1 MNPHLHPVPVAV
13 AAATTTPQPDPGF
26 WAGMD
31 AGDVATFAGVIVT
44 LLVGIIAAVIAV
56 KTYKTQQKET
66 RRQQKATFYAEA
78 VRAVEDYMEGPYRIL
93 RKDGS
98 SEARRAITGHI
109 SDVKSRISF
118 YTGWMA
124 IHGTLE
130 VRAAYDAFVT
140 AAQREAGPQ
149 MTAAWDVRPVKK
161 DKDVPLRT
169 APLQRTATDA
179 ARTRLLAILK
189 ADLDR
194 SSGQR

>member
-1 MNPHLHPVPVAV
+1 VRPTLY
-13 AAATTTPQPDPGF
+13 AAATTTPAPTTDPGF
-26 WAGMD
+26 WAGLD
-31 AGDVATFAGVIVT
+31 AGDVATFAGAIATV
-44 LLVGIIAAVIAV
+44 LVGIIAAVIAV

-98 SEARRAITGHI
+98 AESRRAITQHI

-124 IHGTLE
+124 IHGTTE

-149 MTAAWDVRPVKK
+149 MTAAWDAKPVKK

-179 ARTRLLAILK
+179 ARTQLLAILK

-194 SSGQR
+194 

>member
-1 MNPHLHPVPVAV
+1 MSPTLF
-13 AAATTTPQPDPGF
+13 AAAAAAVKAQQSEPDF
-26 WAGMD
+26 WTGLT
-31 AGDVATFAGVIVT
+31 AGDVATFTGAMATII
-44 LLVGIIAAVIAV
+44 VGIVAAVVAV
-56 KTYKTQQKET
+56 KAYKAQQQET
-66 RRQQKATFYAEA
+66 RRQEKARFYSEA

-98 SEARRAITGHI
+98 SAARREITQHI

-149 MTAAWDVRPVKK
+149 MTAAWDARPVKK

-169 APLQRTATDA
+169 APLQRTSTDA
-179 ARTRLLAILK
+179 ARSQLLDVLRT
-189 ADLDR
+189 DLER
-194 SSGQR
+194 

>member
-1 MNPHLHPVPVAV
+1 MNPALFAG
-13 AAATTTPQPDPGF
+13 AAGKAQQQSDPGF
-26 WAGMD
+26 WEGVTA
-31 AGDVATFAGVIVT
+31 ADVATFTGAIAT
-44 LLVGIIAAVIAV
+44 ILVGVIAAVIAV
-56 KTYKTQQKET
+56 KTYRTQQKET

-78 VRAVEDYMEGPYRIL
+78 VRAVEDYMEGPYRVL

-124 IHGTLE
+124 IHGTTK
-130 VRAAYDAFVT
+130 VCAAYDAFVT

-169 APLQRTATDA
+169 APLQRIATDA
-179 ARTRLLAILK
+179 ARTQLLAVLK

-194 SSGQR
+194 SSGQQ

>member
-1 MNPHLHPVPVAV
+1 MNPYLHPVPVAV
-13 AAATTTPQPDPGF
+13 AATTTTPLPDPGF

-31 AGDVATFAGVIVT
+31 AGDVATFASVVVT
-44 LLVGIIAAVIAV
+44 LLVGIIAATIAV

-66 RRQQKATFYAEA
+66 RRQQKAISYAEA

-98 SEARRAITGHI
+98 SRARREITQHI

-124 IHGTLE
+124 IHGTSA
-130 VRAAYDAFVT
+130 VRAAYDAYVT

-149 MTAAWDVRPVKK
+149 MTDAWDLKPVKK

-169 APLQRTATDA
+169 PPLPRTATDT
-179 ARTRLLAILK
+179 ARAQLVAVLK

-194 SSGQR
+194 